1 MRSIYFKTRI
11 TIIFSITNSVRKS
24 KRHCYTITARA
35 KSDCREVKEKFRASA
50 SDQHVATAAAV
61 GVIMRLQKRHREF
74 FAECYAQRV
83 TSNSIRDSAAS
94 AGGNVRILDIN
105 IVEAR
110 SELL

>member
-1 MRSIYFKTRI
+1 M
-11 TIIFSITNSVRKS
+11 RKS

-50 SDQHVATAAAV
+50 SDQHVATAV

-74 FAECYAQRV
+74 FAECCAQRV